1 MPNNSLQIT
10 SYNCRGLP
18 KSSAAISLRN
28 DLVSLFSNNDIVCLQ
43 ETWFFKQDLSSLNSL
58 HDDFVGLGTATV
70 DLCDGL
76 CLGHAP
82 GGVAI
87 LYRKSISP
95 AVEPMTVML
104 DWCIGITITVDNK
117 QLTILTIY
125 LPYQCSEN
133 EMEYFDKLGQL
144 SAIIEDMRTSSF
156 LIIGDWNA
164 NLGGTG
170 QNMFAKLMKEFCQ
183 DHSLLISSELLLPK
197 DTFSF
202 ISDSWGTKTWLDHA
216 VSSHDLHASISD
228 ICMGYDLAQEDH
240 MPILLTL
247 KVDELPTIVEDIGGK
262 VKLQWNRFDS
272 DDLLRYSDLTDKY
285 LRELVVLEGAKC
297 HDVTCDNPRHIQ
309 EVENFYDDVT
319 DLLIKAG
326 NEAFLEKNMQSHPC
340 GKPGWNQYVKDLY
353 DQSREMFLAWKSSGM
368 PREGPVYDAHI
379 KAKLRCKKAIRFIKR
394 YENEL
399 RRQSL
404 ATKLAGMDL
413 KGF

>member
-156 LIIGDWNA
+156 LIIGD
-164 NLGGTG
+164 
-170 QNMFAKLMKEFCQ
+170 
-183 DHSLLISSELLLPK
+183 
-197 DTFSF
+197 
-202 ISDSWGTKTWLDHA
+202 
-216 VSSHDLHASISD
+216 
-228 ICMGYDLAQEDH
+228 
-240 MPILLTL
+240 
-247 KVDELPTIVEDIGGK
+247 
-262 VKLQWNRFDS
+262 
-272 DDLLRYSDLTDKY
+272 
-285 LRELVVLEGAKC
+285 
-297 HDVTCDNPRHIQ
+297 
-309 EVENFYDDVT
+309 
-319 DLLIKAG
+319 
-326 NEAFLEKNMQSHPC
+326 
-340 GKPGWNQYVKDLY
+340 
-353 DQSREMFLAWKSSGM
+353 
-368 PREGPVYDAHI
+368 
-379 KAKLRCKKAIRFIKR
+379 
-394 YENEL
+394 
-399 RRQSL
+399 
-404 ATKLAGMDL
+404 
-413 KGF
+413 